1 MLKAMSNRI
10 SDLKDGLLTKYKS
23 RLREKAINAANSRII
38 LAGNRVEDFDE
49 DELETIVYEE
59 EDKIIQNLK
68 AGSLVALLVVLGIS

>member
-10 SDLKDGLLTKYKS
+10 SDMKDVLLTKYKS
-23 RLREKAINAANSRII
+23 KLREKAINAAKSRII

-59 EDKIIQNLK
+59 EDKIIKNLK
-68 AGSLVALLVVLGIS
+68 AGSLVALLVVLGIN

>member
-10 SDLKDGLLTKYKS
+10 SDMKDVLLTKYKS
-23 RLREKAINAANSRII
+23 KLREKAINAAKSRII

-59 EDKIIQNLK
+59 EDKIIKNLK
-68 AGSLVALLVVLGIS
+68 AGSLVALLIVLGIN

>member
-10 SDLKDGLLTKYKS
+10 SDMKDGLLTKYKGK
-23 RLREKAINAANSRII
+23 LREKAINAAKSRII

-59 EDKIIQNLK
+59 EDKIIKNLK
-68 AGSLVALLVVLGIS
+68 AGSLVALLVVLGIN